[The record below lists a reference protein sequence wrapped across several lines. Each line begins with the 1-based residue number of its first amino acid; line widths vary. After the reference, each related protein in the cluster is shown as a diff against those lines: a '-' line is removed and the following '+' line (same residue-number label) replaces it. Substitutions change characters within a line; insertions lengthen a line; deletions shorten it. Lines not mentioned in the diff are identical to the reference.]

1 MKHKISPK
9 QNVMLAYQ
17 QPVDVLIQFMN
28 EMNQWE
34 KQCWIDYEK
43 ALANHEGII
52 LKQKRDLA
60 RMNEIF
66 AKYCTNKKRVKNLV
80 GVFSFPPEYDP
91 HNETILETV
100 FESNSRAVIYTQ
112 HKVGF
117 CLHFKYVIL
126 RKGKH
131 WLIDNKQS
139 RVNSNQKW
147 KRRIL

>member
-1 MKHKISPK
+1 MKNKNSPK
-9 QNVMLAYQ
+9 QNIMIAYQ

-34 KQCWIDYEK
+34 KQCWIDYKK
-43 ALANHEGII
+43 ALSNNDDII

-66 AKYCTNKKRVKNLV
+66 AKYCTTKKRVKNLV

-91 HNETILETV
+91 DNETILETV
-100 FESNSRAVIYTQ
+100 FESSSRVVIYTQ
-112 HKVGF
+112 HNVGF
-117 CLHFKYVIL
+117 RLHFKYVL
-126 RKGKH
+126 LHKGKH

-139 RVNSNQKW
+139 RVNNNQKW